1 MSKFARIF
9 LTWCIFVGL
18 SACGGGGGSSSADQ
32 AAGDVGNGVVSSGV
46 SDDIQYHP
54 SVTDDFVAVNVS
66 GSAVKG
72 IISNGLVT
80 LFSLSAQGDQAGVL
94 GSGVT
99 DQWGSFQIDIPESY
113 SGLVEVVVSGNS
125 DAVSPTLMICD
136 SSSGCGVYDSV
147 TELDLNDNDTIDFGE
162 RFALSSAFEIT
173 HIVEYA
179 GGGEP
184 FSAYVTPLTHLTSR
198 FAKSFEDGATE
209 ENLNLA
215 RNQVANLFNLVNEF
229 DELEALDIT
238 QLEDLDSIDGDV
250 LNYSLIAASFAGL
263 ASDGGDLGEIIA
275 QLAADFTA
283 NNGQLLQVSSVDSD
297 VSLSQIFQN
306 AIDLTNQLGVA
317 SDVLDPL
324 RNLLV
329 QQVSYASL
337 AQEGELT
344 SSLFSETINADP
356 LVQVKTFTQ
365 DLQSWSDSL
374 QLGNLESLAF
384 SDQLREVESVVT
396 STQMLAA
403 LAAVGK
409 YAAVFSVIPDVANNE
424 EVLPFLCGYL
434 DGIIGTLCSSLAEQ
448 YTLAELCDD
457 DFSILGLNACGLVMP
472 FVNVSVPTL
481 EPDLSLS
488 FNLLNRELVATGM
501 VFDQNVDMIY
511 TVPDIYD
518 EDIIYAHV
526 SGSVVNDEASIE
538 FEGVLSIDKQDDLKL
553 SDFAE
558 DLGASG
564 VTGQL
569 SIVAANDSG
578 VMRTLSISLGENPS
592 FAVGFESMSGE
603 GEQAWV
609 TLLGEVDGLSLVQSS
624 FVVEHDDRMFELLT
638 HEEALLVLR
647 NQDGVEMEFYLD
659 LEGDGQVG
667 AIFQNSELFGTIW
680 REGILVYVEYTDGD
694 EADLSDLF

>member
-9 LTWCIFVGL
+9 LTWCVFVGL
-18 SACGGGGGSSSADQ
+18 SACGGGGGSSSADE
-32 AAGDVGNGVVSSGV
+32 ATADVTNGISDGA
-46 SDDIQYHP
+46 SDDVQYHP
-54 SVTDDFVAVNVS
+54 SVSDDFVAVNVS

-72 IISNGLVT
+72 VISNGLVT
-80 LFSLSAQGDQAGVL
+80 LFSLSDQGDQTGVL

-113 SGLVEVVVSGNS
+113 SGLVEVVVSGSS
-125 DAVSPTLMICD
+125 DNLSPTLMVCD

-162 RFALSSAFEIT
+162 RFSLSSAFEIT

-198 FAKSFEDGATE
+198 FAKSFAEGATE

-215 RNQVANLFNLVNEF
+215 RNQVANLFNLVNQF

-238 QLEDLDSIDGDV
+238 QLDDLDSIDGDV

-263 ASDGGDLGEIIA
+263 ASEGGDLGEIIA
-275 QLAADFTA
+275 QLAVDFTA
-283 NNGQLLQVSSVDSD
+283 NNGQLLQVSSVDTD

-306 AIDLTNQLGVA
+306 AIDLTNQLGLA

-329 QQVSYASL
+329 QQVSHASL

-344 SSLFSETINADP
+344 NSLFSETINADP
-356 LVQVKTFTQ
+356 LDQVKTFTN
-365 DLQSWSDSL
+365 DLQSWSGSI
-374 QLGNLESLAF
+374 QLGDLDSLAF
-384 SDQLREVESVVT
+384 TDQLKEVENIVT

-409 YAAVFSVIPDVANNE
+409 YVAVFSVVPDVANNE
-424 EVLPFLCGYL
+424 KVLPFLCGYL
-434 DGIIGTLCSSLAEQ
+434 DGFIGTLCSGLAEQ
-448 YTLAELCDD
+448 YTLAELCDE
-457 DFSILGLNACGLVMP
+457 DFSIIGLNACDLVMP
-472 FVNVSVPTL
+472 FINVSIPTL

-488 FNLLNRELVATGM
+488 FNLLSRELSATGI

-526 SGSVVNDEASIE
+526 SGSVVNNEASIE
-538 FEGVLSIDKQDDLKL
+538 VEGVLSVDKQEGLKL

-569 SIVAANDSG
+569 SVVAANDSG
-578 VMRTLSISLGENPS
+578 VMRTLSIALGENPS
-592 FAVGFESMSGE
+592 FAIGFESTSGD
-603 GEQAWV
+603 GDQAWV

-624 FVVEHDDRMFELLT
+624 FVVEHVDRMFELVT
-638 HEEALLVLR
+638 NEDDLLVLR

-659 LEGDGQVG
+659 LEGDGQIG

-680 REGILVYVEYTDGD
+680 REGFLVYVDYTDGD